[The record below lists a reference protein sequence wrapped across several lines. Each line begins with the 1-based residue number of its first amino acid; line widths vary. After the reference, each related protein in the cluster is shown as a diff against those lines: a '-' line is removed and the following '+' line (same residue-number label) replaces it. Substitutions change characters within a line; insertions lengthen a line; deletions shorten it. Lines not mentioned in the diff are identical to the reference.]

1 MVRNFYATRE
11 ANIRKV
17 CDLNPQRLELVKD
30 AYPSVGITQDYR
42 ELVKDPKIDA
52 LVISTPVSSHFSL
65 AKEALENGKH
75 VLLEKPMTA
84 TVKEAEELVDLAQ
97 RKQKILMVDHTF
109 IYTGAVRKIK
119 EIIKKGELGEIYYF
133 DSVRVNLGL
142 FQHDINVL
150 WDLAPHDL
158 SIMDYLL
165 DKEPI
170 FVSAIGASH
179 SESKF
184 EDIAYLTVEYPNNLL
199 AHISVSWIAPAKIRM
214 TLIGGSKKMIVYN
227 DVEPSEKVKVYD
239 KGVGITVDNSEER
252 YKIQVDYRIGDMY
265 APKLEQPEALKT
277 ECNHFLD
284 CIQNNTPPLTDGKAG
299 LRVVKILESA
309 QHSLSNNSR
318 KESF

>member
-1 MVRNFYATRE
+1 
-11 ANIRKV
+11 
-17 CDLNPQRLELVKD
+17 
-30 AYPSVGITQDYR
+30 
-42 ELVKDPKIDA
+42 
-52 LVISTPVSSHFSL
+52 
-65 AKEALENGKH
+65 
-75 VLLEKPMTA
+75 MTA

-265 APKLEQPEALKT
+265 APKLEQSEALKT